1 MRRSGRGGIPFY
13 WAVVCSV
20 VFLAI
25 GLGIGIVV
33 APGGD
38 ACAEPVCPAGPSG
51 LVSGFTGVAGS
62 PSFRT
67 AYTIDRAMY
76 DAMDADGNGTVS
88 PAEFEA
94 YMNGVLRYV
103 DDDSDG
109 SMSFEE
115 AAGGNGPEEGGEE
128 SEGGPTLSPTLSPTT
143 SNPTLSPSTS
153 PTLSPSS
160 SEPTNSPT
168 QPPTG
173 SPTTSTP
180 TTSPTSSPTVAG
192 VAHSGDITI
201 ASSTDPAVLST
212 ANYPVTT
219 SVIGYLLVQ
228 RNPGLSTMGNAFGRL
243 VGVEG
248 QLQIESNNALTT
260 LGAAFPVLVELG
272 TAGNGI
278 SLYVHENPALVTLG
292 TAFASLRR
300 ISGTLFINNN
310 RLLTNFEALRQL
322 ECHGGVY
329 NNDPWRSCMGCP
341 AWLLALPQC

>member
-1 MRRSGRGGIPFY
+1 MGAII
-13 WAVVCSV
+13 
-20 VFLAI
+20 FLAI
-25 GLGIGIVV
+25 GLGVGIAV
-33 APGGD
+33 APGD
-38 ACAEPVCPAGPSG
+38 SCAEPACPAGPSA
-51 LVSGFTGVAGS
+51 LASAATGANGGGDSVG
-62 PSFRT
+62 T

-76 DAMDADGNGTVS
+76 DSIDTDGNGVIS
-88 PAEFEA
+88 PAEFQSF
-94 YMNGVLRYV
+94 MDGVLRFV

-115 AAGGNGPEEGGEE
+115 AAGGNGPEEGGED
-128 SEGGPTLSPTLSPTT
+128 SEGGPTLLPTLSPTLSPTT